1 MQEKFNQQSKLF
13 SARLKK
19 ALECYPHSKGNLALR
34 IGVSPVTISRWLGG
48 RVPDHQYA
56 GKLAAELSVRY
67 SWLIFGTGEMKMPE
81 MDDGVVSEYVPEYK
95 VTRAITQS
103 VQEAMVHAESDDLWE
118 IAAHTMDGMVRL
130 PAAMRLKIFDDL
142 LDMVMEAKR
151 KDEEKVSEL

>member
-1 MQEKFNQQSKLF
+1 MQEEFNQRSKLF

-19 ALECYPHSKGNLALR
+19 ALECYPHSKGHLASQ

-56 GKLAAELSVRY
+56 GKLAAELSVRF
-67 SWLIFGTGEMKMPE
+67 SWLIFGTGEMKMPKMAGE
-81 MDDGVVSEYVPEYK
+81 CVPEYK

-103 VQEAMVHAESDDLWE
+103 ISEAMVHADSDDLWE
-118 IAAHTMDGMVRL
+118 VAAHTMDGMVRL
-130 PAAMRLKIFDDL
+130 PPAMRLKIFDDL
-142 LDMVMEAKR
+142 LVMVMEAKR

>member
-1 MQEKFNQQSKLF
+1 
-13 SARLKK
+13 
-19 ALECYPHSKGNLALR
+19 
-34 IGVSPVTISRWLGG
+34 
-48 RVPDHQYA
+48 
-56 GKLAAELSVRY
+56 
-67 SWLIFGTGEMKMPE
+67 MPE